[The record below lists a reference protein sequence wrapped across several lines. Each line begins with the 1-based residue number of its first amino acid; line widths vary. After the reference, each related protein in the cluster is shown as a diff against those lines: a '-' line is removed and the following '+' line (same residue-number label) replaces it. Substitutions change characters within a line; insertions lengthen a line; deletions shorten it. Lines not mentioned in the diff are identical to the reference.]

1 MQRQR
6 GGPGGFFSW
15 VLINLYCACSGYAER
30 PVRAFYFF
38 IGLIFFFALLLAMTK
53 DGIGHGLGEL
63 LLSTLQY
70 ATFEKTPDIDPNYT
84 WGKVVKLG
92 AKIFIPI
99 QAALMALAIRNRFRR

>member
-1 MQRQR
+1 MGLGSASSLQVFLF
-6 GGPGGFFSW
+6 PPE
-15 VLINLYCACSGYAER
+15 AEQ
-30 PVRAFYFF
+30 
-38 IGLIFFFALLLAMTK
+38 GLFFFFALLLAMTK

-63 LLSTLQY
+63 LLSTLQF

-92 AKIFIPI
+92 AKLFIPL